1 MAVKIF
7 IDQGHNPE
15 NPNAGAEGNGYR
27 EQDLVYYIGTELAA
41 LLNANPQFEARLSR
55 NSPDEIIGTSIAS
68 SLSGRVRAAE
78 EWGADYF
85 ISIHANA
92 STIPS
97 ASGTEGIVYS
107 LSSPAYQLS
116 SDIVLGISQATGL
129 ADRGVTARP
138 TLYVLR
144 ATSMPATLIET
155 GFITNIRDAEILAN
169 QPRLVAQG
177 MYNGILNYFN
187 AI

>member
-1 MAVKIF
+1 M
-7 IDQGHNPE
+7 
-15 NPNAGAEGNGYR
+15 
-27 EQDLVYYIGTELAA
+27 
-41 LLNANPQFEARLSR
+41 
-55 NSPDEIIGTSIAS
+55 
-68 SLSGRVRAAE
+68 RAAE